1 MATITLESLLDQA
14 APEGTLCVH
23 WTMEDGSPNSDLF
36 SHQEFVNALLWGTFA
51 GCRDVRF
58 EGVPDEEGLG
68 PITTPIIHTDEHPFC
83 SDVHCPCHDI
93 QGPQYYELICQPLL
107 GGLMTAEEANRLFF
121 GEQL

>member
-23 WTMEDGSPNSDLF
+23 WTMANSEPNSDLF

-51 GCRDVRF
+51 RCRDVRF
-58 EGVPDEEGLG
+58 EVVPEDLDAD
-68 PITTPIIHTDEHPFC
+68 PIIHTDEHPFC
-83 SDVHCPCHDI
+83 SDVHCSCHDI
-93 QGPQYYELICQPLL
+93 QEGPYYRLICRPLL
-107 GGLMTAEEANRLFF
+107 NGLLTPEEANRLYF